1 MMVEVCFA
9 VAEFAV
15 WHHIGELCN
24 RGLELLRLGLMP
36 STFFAQSERE
46 FSVTSREQVSQSQV
60 IGLHRS
66 EV

>member
-9 VAEFAV
+9 VAESAV

-46 FSVTSREQVSQSQV
+46 ASVTSREQFSHSQV